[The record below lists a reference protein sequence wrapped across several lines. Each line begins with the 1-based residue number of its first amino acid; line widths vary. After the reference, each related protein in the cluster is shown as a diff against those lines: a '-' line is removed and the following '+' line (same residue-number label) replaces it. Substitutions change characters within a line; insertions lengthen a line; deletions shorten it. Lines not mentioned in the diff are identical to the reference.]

1 MGGLGRSKMITN
13 IEKTKYGL
21 EGKVNFELFNKTIDV
36 LMDEEIDLDY
46 ANLCAKA
53 LNNLDEKNYR

>member
-1 MGGLGRSKMITN
+1 MITN